1 MKVLDAILEEL
12 KPYPIRESLIVK
24 KCIDFN
30 VDAGEDYNATHRE
43 DALRIVVSVLTQY
56 LSLGSIS
63 EGGVSISIADTK
75 LRIRQINDELG
86 IDEVGL
92 NPTVEWLDI

>member
-12 KPYPIRESLIVK
+12 KPYPIREALIKK
-24 KCIDFN
+24 KCIDY
-30 VDAGEDYNATHRE
+30 DLDEGADYTKS
-43 DALRIVVSVLTQY
+43 LRNQTLMVVVSVLTQY